1 MILFE
6 CLNLVS
12 NLIEQSPPA
21 HSILIQRFL
30 ADPNLYRN
38 IVQLAI
44 FTEKD
49 NSVRQNIPKVQTACA
64 RVLHSAI
71 SDDVLSNAD
80 VLNLVGGD
88 LAAVMGAVMG
98 GEISTKAR
106 LHLAGYMLAFASTNK
121 DVLNVI
127 APLAAS
133 LTWDGS
139 EVEKLLCDINEK
151 EKKAMNEA
159 DDEIIEKK
167 AVANVKESGIKAID
181 IVKKHK
187 KMKNEKGEKGKGGAE
202 AEAEDDADMLPPPPP
217 ETTATTATATATA
230 TTTTTTTTTTTK
242 TAQEELEI
250 AIENWSN
257 RITPLKLALEI
268 SATLIASTSQ
278 DGDEGEKDDNL
289 RDWNS
294 DDEEE
299 MEKIAQQ
306 QQQNSSSSSSSPTT
320 TTNSTNENELKQ
332 ILAKA
337 DLPRKAFQLLTAFMS
352 TNPNSNNSHDDVI
365 SDLSDLKERA
375 ATCVFNVVSTEL
387 QLYTTDEEKVAFFK
401 LLLSWVACDVPYI
414 VQTLSVMVSMDPRM
428 AQNFDE
434 KGLTDLLSIL
444 KGAGSVSTKMETV
457 GCLGALCGVQHT
469 MQVNQ
474 VIGGTLLERLADEGD
489 ILVCNEIV
497 NVLMDIYGADDGEK
511 GESWSLRQVFKM
523 LGGAEKLKIFLG
535 LFKRRIKE
543 LKRGEEEELIFRMKE
558 TSLNTARFVKYIQG

>member
-1 MILFE
+1 MGKQRKSKKSSSKNKSPLCSPSRSSSSSQIPQEQANIISNLSHPTVTTRDAALTAVSQLISNSGFPLTPLTLKTVAERILDVDDSCSLSSIGAFNNLITSSRISDPLLNILVDNDLLTPLITKLNSTFLLLFSPSSTSTNDDEAKIQKKYLYPNMILFE

-187 KMKNEKGEKGKGGAE
+187 KMKNEKGEKSKGGAEAE
-202 AEAEDDADMLPPPPP
+202 AEAEDDADMLPPPPQKQLQQP
-217 ETTATTATATATA
+217 
-230 TTTTTTTTTTTK
+230 
-242 TAQEELEI
+242 QPQP
-250 AIENWSN
+250 
-257 RITPLKLALEI
+257 RP
-268 SATLIASTSQ
+268 
-278 DGDEGEKDDNL
+278 
-289 RDWNS
+289 
-294 DDEEE
+294 
-299 MEKIAQQ
+299 QQ
-306 QQQNSSSSSSSPTT
+306 QQQQQLQQQQKPHRKNS
-320 TTNSTNENELKQ
+320 K
-332 ILAKA
+332 
-337 DLPRKAFQLLTAFMS
+337 
-352 TNPNSNNSHDDVI
+352 
-365 SDLSDLKERA
+365 
-375 ATCVFNVVSTEL
+375 L
-387 QLYTTDEEKVAFFK
+387 QLK
-401 LLLSWVACDVPYI
+401 I
-414 VQTLSVMVSMDPRM
+414 
-428 AQNFDE
+428 
-434 KGLTDLLSIL
+434 
-444 KGAGSVSTKMETV
+444 
-457 GCLGALCGVQHT
+457 GV
-469 MQVNQ
+469 
-474 VIGGTLLERLADEGD
+474 I
-489 ILVCNEIV
+489 
-497 NVLMDIYGADDGEK
+497 
-511 GESWSLRQVFKM
+511 
-523 LGGAEKLKIFLG
+523 
-535 LFKRRIKE
+535 E
-543 LKRGEEEELIFRMKE
+543 LHR
-558 TSLNTARFVKYIQG
+558 